1 MANQRGHDESG
12 HTPVS
17 NAPAEPDE
25 VAVAEEEVSQPPFEG
40 EGFGRLQETVQQELE
55 GVEAVPGYGQVR
67 AAVTRSLTDPAIVL
81 AAPETIDLRHIAE
94 ASFGPLTTQR
104 PSADEVSSGSLA
116 VRETVQ
122 GPDDRVQI
130 ADTSTYPWRAHAS
143 LLITAADNTQW
154 IGTAWFIGPRTLA
167 TAGHCVFINDSGTP
181 AHGWVRSIQVMPGRN
196 GSTLPFGSITSTDFR
211 SVNGWTNNGDQNY
224 DYGAIIIPTEL
235 GTTVGWLGFGVWP
248 DSELHASTANIAGYP
263 GDKPRGTQW
272 FHARQVASVNP
283 MKVFY
288 DVDTAGGQS
297 GTAVFRVVN
306 GGRYAIAIHAYGGS
320 VTNSGTRISR
330 SVYDNLLAWNV

>member
-1 MANQRGHDESG
+1 MTNQGGHAESG

-17 NAPAEPDE
+17 NAPTELDE
-25 VAVAEEEVSQPPFEG
+25 VAVTEEEVSQPPFEG
-40 EGFGRLQETVQQELE
+40 EGFARLQETVQRDLE
-55 GVEAVPGYGQVR
+55 GVEAVPGYGQMR
-67 AAVTRSLTDPAIVL
+67 AALTNSLVDPNVVL
-81 AAPETIDLRHIAE
+81 AAPETIDLPPIAE
-94 ASFGPLTTQR
+94 ASFGPLISGR
-104 PSADEVSSGSLA
+104 PSIAEVPSGSLA
-116 VRETVQ
+116 VRETVHDT
-122 GPDDRVQI
+122 DDRVQI

-167 TAGHCVFINDSGTP
+167 TAGHCVFINEPGTP

-196 GSTLPFGSITSTDFR
+196 GSTLPYGSVTSTDFR
-211 SVNGWTNNGDQNY
+211 SVNGWTENGDENY

-235 GTTVGWLGFGVWP
+235 GTTVGWLGIGVYP
-248 DSELHASTANIAGYP
+248 DSTLLASTVNIAGYP

-272 FHARQVASVNP
+272 FQARQVASVNP

-288 DVDTAGGQS
+288 DIDTAGGQS

-306 GGRYAIAIHAYGGS
+306 DERYATAIHAYGGP